1 MAKKM
6 LKRSTLCLL
15 SMAMTGMSQGVW
27 AESTSAVLPIFKL
40 NDSAEW
46 CDANLHK
53 LQQRISQLEQQSIQ
67 PQSTAAP
74 VLAEWDQLMA
84 SFEDFSGPISLYSN
98 VHPDAEFRK
107 AADDCE
113 VKINQLQTEIY
124 QNPKL
129 YQRIKNTK
137 TTDPIDRKYRQ
148 DILDQFED
156 TGVQL
161 APEKRA
167 RLKHILDEL
176 TKLSQ
181 EFSRNVRDNP
191 EKLEFTPAEL
201 KGLPE
206 SYISALKKNI
216 IWMQPV
222 FQALHSACCLPVFKN
237 SKS

>member
-27 AESTSAVLPIFKL
+27 AESTSAVLPILK
-40 NDSAEW
+40 NSASAEW
-46 CDANLHK
+46 CDANVQK
-53 LQQRISQLEQQSIQ
+53 LQQRISQLEKQTVQ
-67 PQSTAAP
+67 PQSAAAP

-84 SFEDFSGPISLYSN
+84 SFEDFAGPINLYSN
-98 VHPDAEFRK
+98 VDPDAKLRK
-107 AADDCE
+107 TADDCE

-124 QNPKL
+124 QNPIL

-137 TTDPIDRKYRQ
+137 ATDPIDQKYRQ
-148 DILDQFED
+148 DILDGFED

-167 RLKHILDEL
+167 RLKNILDEL

-181 EFSRNVRDNP
+181 QFSRNIRDNQ
-191 EKLEFTPAEL
+191 EKWCQE
-201 KGLPE
+201 
-206 SYISALKKNI
+206 
-216 IWMQPV
+216 
-222 FQALHSACCLPVFKN
+222 
-237 SKS
+237 